1 MELRGRVALNKN
13 LLEASTSTEL
23 PLTFSGMLSYS
34 KSALVGIV
42 LENIAYGLYLSY
54 FLQCLQII
62 MGRKNIRGRV
72 SVQLLVTTLVLFFLI
87 TMRMVLDNKGVVE
100 AFTNDPTTPNAA
112 DIYLESFGNGAMF
125 RTGTYIALTIVADI
139 FIVFRVYAVWGG
151 SLVAAT
157 VPFLLAVADIVTG
170 ALLIR
175 AIRELAAGSSPDGK
189 NVATHAVV
197 FYAFTLS
204 LNVLCTFLI
213 SLRMYLTKRRT
224 DGIIVSTLNLSTAM
238 AIVVESAALYSAC
251 LIAMIVP
258 TALGNNIQYCLLSV
272 MPGIVG
278 IAFSLIIVRI
288 GSGLSP
294 HSTPAPM
301 SALRFTGRRNGT
313 QFDTT
318 DIGTSRVSQSGGQD
332 DGIQVHLS
340 DVSHSNGVPSNS
352 DQERVTQDDEKEKV

>member
-1 MELRGRVALNKN
+1 
-13 LLEASTSTEL
+13 
-23 PLTFSGMLSYS
+23 MLSYS

-42 LENIAYGLYLSY
+42 LENLAYGLYLPY
-54 FLQCLQII
+54 FFQCLQII
-62 MGRKNIRGRV
+62 IGRKNGKGGV
-72 SVQLLVTTLVLFFLI
+72 SVQLLLTSLILFFLI

-100 AFTNDPTTPNAA
+100 AFTNDPVTPYAA

-151 SLVAAT
+151 SLIVAA
-157 VPFLLAVADIVTG
+157 VPSLLAIADIVTG
-170 ALLIR
+170 ALLIQ

-189 NVATHAVV
+189 NVSTHAVV

-204 LNVLCTFLI
+204 LNVLCTLLI
-213 SLRMYLTKRRT
+213 SLRIYLTKRRSE
-224 DGIIVSTLNLSTAM
+224 GVIVSSLDLGTTM
-238 AIVVESAALYSAC
+238 AIVIESAAIYSAC
-251 LIAMIVP
+251 LVAMIVP

-278 IAFSLIIVRI
+278 FAFSLIIVRI

-294 HSTPAPM
+294 HSSAGPA
-301 SALRFTGRRNGT
+301 SGLRFASRSIRMGT

-318 DIGTSRVSQSGGQD
+318 ESRRSHATEDGG
-332 DGIQVHLS
+332 IPVHLS
-340 DVSHSNGVPSNS
+340 HGSHSNELDSRS
-352 DQERVTQDDEKEKV
+352 DAERARHDEEKEQV